1 MRTTLDIDTDV
12 LIAVKEKA
20 RKEKRSAGRVISNI
34 VRNSLNGTSTA
45 SGPDFILKSGIPV
58 LASRGE
64 VITYEHVQR
73 LLDEE
78 DY

>member
-1 MRTTLDIDTDV
+1 MRTTLDIDADI
-12 LIAVKEKA
+12 LIAVKERA
-20 RKEKRSAGRVISNI
+20 RKERKSAGRVISNM
-34 VRNSLNGTSTA
+34 VRDSLNGTSNG
-45 SGPDFILKSGIPV
+45 SGPDFIFKKGLPV

>member
-1 MRTTLDIDTDV
+1 MRTTLDIDADV
-12 LIAVKEKA
+12 LIAVKERA
-20 RKEKRSAGRVISNI
+20 RKEHKSAGRVISNI
-34 VRNSLNGTSTA
+34 VRDSLNGSSNG
-45 SGPDFILKSGIPV
+45 SGPDFILKNGIPV

-64 VITYEHVQR
+64 LITYEHVQK